1 MSRTHPQPPSRPD
14 SPHQSPVNPVFPQRL
29 VGEHHREED
38 PPVELAEVGLV
49 GLPGRAVGELG
60 EVEVFASNT
69 RSYTRIAARN
79 AVRISSQ
86 LNQMQPKYA
95 CKPIMLNA
103 HADYTLK
110 RISSNSDKNLR
121 DPWTRRCP
129 YRCAFGRHYPSKG
142 PQQRRRPC
150 EYKVPRRFA

>member
-1 MSRTHPQPPSRPD
+1 
-14 SPHQSPVNPVFPQRL
+14 
-29 VGEHHREED
+29 
-38 PPVELAEVGLV
+38 VELAEVGLV